1 MLLNYVILKK
11 ELGDQKWVKYV
22 EFVKFKCNDF

>member
-11 ELGDQKWVKYV
+11 ELGDQKWVKYI
-22 EFVKFKCNDF
+22 EFVKFKGNDF